1 MKCSK
6 CGSDNANIMIQKY
19 EPTTGKKE
27 DLLLCMPCA
36 KNIGVAMMGDIQEKM
51 PELMNP
57 DSETSKSIQHF
68 FEEMSE
74 DDKGK
79 INDIIDQIES
89 QVGSFKMD
97 SRDYSDDEDEEERD
111 YSDGYD
117 DEDEEEGAEFMP
129 FMPFM
134 PFGQFTTGT
143 DKAKAAENSEGGASN
158 KPPKSSK
165 DSKTTTRKKNNKKK
179 MGKALRKFGENL
191 NDKAK
196 AGQIDRIIGREK
208 EIDRLIQI
216 LNRRQ
221 KNNPLIIG
229 EPGVGKTAIAE
240 GLAVRIVEKNVPY
253 KLLET
258 EIIQLDMTS
267 IVAGTQFRGQFE
279 QRMKDIISD
288 AIKHGNVILVI
299 DEVHNIMSAGDSNG
313 AMNAANILKPA
324 LAKGEVQVVGATTLE
339 EYRKHIEKDAALER
353 RFQPVIVEEPSVEEA
368 IEIIEGIKGYYEEFH
383 KVTIPTSSVE
393 AAVKLSKR
401 YIPDRFLPD
410 KAIDVIDEAGSRK
423 NLLNKALI
431 EQKKMNDQFEALL
444 QEHDEASA
452 VGNYE
457 KAAALRTDFLRL
469 EDEIK
474 RLKKEAQVE
483 VTEDDIAYVVEALSK
498 VPVQKIGEEEAKR
511 LIELEEHLHER
522 VIAQDEAV
530 KVVAAAVRR
539 NRSGFRKVKKP
550 SSFILVGPTGV
561 GKTEL
566 AKALAEEVY
575 GTEEAMIRLD
585 MSEYM
590 EKHTVSKLI
599 GSPPGYVGYDDGG
612 QLTEIIRRKPYSV
625 ILMDEIEKA
634 HPDVFNMLLQILDD
648 GRLTDSRGRTVFFE
662 NAIIIMTSNIGTRVG
677 ASGIGFSSDAESK
690 ERSQNYVK
698 SKLKEAFRP
707 EFLNR
712 VDSIAVFD
720 RLTKEDC
727 AKILELQLKE
737 MHANLEAK
745 NMSMEI
751 TDEVKQFILD
761 KGYSE
766 SYGARPMRK
775 EIARHL
781 EDQVADE
788 YLRRNFVD
796 GDKLIAEMK
805 DGKVA
810 ISKVV

>member
-6 CGSDNANIMIQKY
+6 CGSDSANIMIQKY
-19 EPTTGKKE
+19 DPATGKKE
-27 DLLLCMPCA
+27 NLMLCMPCA
-36 KNIGVAMMGDIQEKM
+36 RKLGVSMMEGIQEGF
-51 PELMNP
+51 P
-57 DSETSKSIQHF
+57 DLSNISDDQLNSVHNF
-68 FEEMSE
+68 FQGMSE

-79 INDIIDQIES
+79 INDIIGQIES
-89 QVGSFKMD
+89 QVKGMSVSEED
-97 SRDYSDDEDEEERD
+97 HHDGDED

-117 DEDEEEGAEFMP
+117 EDDFDDENANGFMQFMP
-129 FMPFM
+129 FPFA
-134 PFGQFTTGT
+134 QFKTGEKEASAEKNEGGT
-143 DKAKAAENSEGGASN
+143 DSS
-158 KPPKSSK
+158 KSSSK
-165 DSKTTTRKKNNKKK
+165 ESKTKTRHKNKKK

-191 NDKAK
+191 NDRAK
-196 AGQIDRIIGREK
+196 EGRIDRIVGREK
-208 EIDRLIQI
+208 EIDRLVQI

-221 KNNPLIIG
+221 KNNPLLIG

-240 GLAVRIVEKNVPY
+240 GLAVRIVEKKVPY
-253 KLLET
+253 KLLDT
-258 EIIQLDMTS
+258 EIIQLDMTAV
-267 IVAGTQFRGQFE
+267 VAGTQFRGQFE

-288 AIKHGNVILVI
+288 AIKHGNVILII

-324 LAKGEVQVVGATTLE
+324 LAKGDVQIIGATTLE

-353 RFQPVIVEEPSVEEA
+353 RFQPVIVEEPTVEEA
-368 IEIIEGIKGYYEEFH
+368 IEIIEGIKSYYEDFH
-383 KVTIPTSSVE
+383 KVVIPTSSVE
-393 AAVKLSKR
+393 AAVRLSKR
-401 YIPDRFLPD
+401 YLPDRFLPD
-410 KAIDVIDEAGSRK
+410 KAIDVLDEAGSRN

-431 EQKKMNDQFEALL
+431 EQKKMNDQFEELL
-444 QEHDEASA
+444 KEHDEASA

-457 KAAALRTDFLRL
+457 KAASLRTDFLRL
-469 EDEIK
+469 EEEIK
-474 RLKKEAQVE
+474 RLSQESQVE
-483 VTEDDIAYVVEALSK
+483 VTEDDVAYVVEALSR
-498 VPVQKIGEEEAKR
+498 VPVQKIGEGEARR
-511 LIELEEHLHER
+511 LIELEDRLHER
-522 VIAQDEAV
+522 IIGQDEAV
-530 KVVAAAVRR
+530 RVVSAAVRR
-539 NRSGFRKVKKP
+539 NRSGFRKIKKP

-566 AKALAEEVY
+566 AKVLAEEVY
-575 GTEEAMIRLD
+575 GTEDALVRLD

-662 NAIIIMTSNIGTRVG
+662 NAIIIMTSNVGTRVG
-677 ASGIGFSSDAESK
+677 SAGIGFSSEEESK
-690 ERSQNYVK
+690 EKSKHYVLG
-698 SKLKEAFRP
+698 KLKEAFRP

-712 VDSIAVFD
+712 VDNIAVFD
-720 RLTKEDC
+720 RLSKVDC

-751 TDEVKQFILD
+751 GADVKGFLLD

-766 SYGARPMRK
+766 AYGARPMRK

-781 EDQVADE
+781 EDQVAEE
-788 YLRRNFVD
+788 YLRRHIVD
-796 GDKLIAEMK
+796 GDHLKAEVK
-805 DGKVA
+805 DGKVVV
-810 ISKVV
+810 SKI